1 MHTPSGT
8 SDADLIGA
16 EVAFGATPL
25 GRIQAVLR
33 DPLSQRVRHLVM
45 RYGAGQRRV
54 AVPMEWVVRR
64 SRGRLVLGVGTRS
77 LDDLADQPNVGRGLA
92 FPLPA
97 Q

>member
-1 MHTPSGT
+1 M
-8 SDADLIGA
+8 DLIGA

-33 DPLSQRVRHLVM
+33 DPLSHRVRHLGM

-64 SRGRLVLGVGTRS
+64 SPRHVTLGVGTRS
-77 LDDLADQPNVGRGLA
+77 MDDLADQPNRRHTSA
-92 FPLPA
+92 DA
-97 Q
+97 